1 VAKRQRR
8 HQPGGDTGDGER
20 GDHDEPDTE
29 AEDRPDVAQECRE
42 REIQCR
48 RVEQRRQHHR
58 QQHLG
63 FQFDALE
70 FGCERHRES
79 DDNKN
84 ERGFEATP
92 MRDGSNHDGADDDK
106 DQFHPPIVA
115 S

>member
-1 VAKRQRR
+1 MA
-8 HQPGGDTGDGER
+8 PGVTFGDQGG
-20 GDHDEPDTE
+20 PL
-29 AEDRPDVAQECRE
+29 
-42 REIQCR
+42 
-48 RVEQRRQHHR
+48 RRQH
-58 QQHLG
+58 
-63 FQFDALE
+63 FAV
-70 FGCERHRES
+70 RHRES